1 MAKKKKKWVAPLVIT
16 LSIVILMGGGLAFL
30 SKTMEKATAML
41 AKPGEAQVTKMS
53 IISTVDGSGNLTAAD
68 TYDINIP
75 TELIISET
83 LVEVGDEVHEGD
95 VIANIDPASIT
106 TAIVSAQ
113 SELDNIDKVLKDTHD
128 MTDYEIEEYQ
138 TRQEYLNNKIDILTA
153 FYLNPFIVA
162 TQDGVVTQLGSNS
175 ASDNTSG
182 VDLSGYSDLLGKL
195 DPGDDQTTTDTNA
208 DTTTDSTS
216 DTSDTTEQTDSS
228 ETQPAESS
236 TTAEPSETE
245 APAETAAPAATEPSA
260 PANPAVTAEYITDLT
275 GLEITAPAD
284 GATPQSEI
292 EETDRYTG
300 TIRWIGAG
308 DTFGPGTS
316 YTAMVALEAKDG
328 YIFADAE
335 SLEYDIE
342 GSSNVVATVLGNS
355 CMLMI
360 TFEPTEGSAPAAQ
373 PSTTPSVSGVD
384 SAIAALP
391 SDFDVN
397 EFLAAYAGSTT
408 PSISDYAALYS
419 ASNASNLS
427 ALASAYSGSASSGS
441 GRPST
446 NTSENMVITI
456 ATTDLVKVSIEVD
469 ELDILGVEEGQTA
482 TVSCIAIPD
491 REFEG
496 TITHV
501 SNIATTGSTKYSV
514 EISLDMDPDMR
525 LGMSADASIV
535 VGESTNV
542 LSIPLTALQQ
552 SGDENFVYTSV
563 EEDGTL
569 SGRVTVTTGV
579 SDGTDVEIIGDISEG
594 TTVYYEQSAENALSA
609 YMDAAE

>member
-1 MAKKKKKWVAPLVIT
+1 MI
-16 LSIVILMGGGLAFL
+16 
-30 SKTMEKATAML
+30 AT
-41 AKPGEAQVTKMS
+41 
-53 IISTVDGSGNLTAAD
+53 
-68 TYDINIP
+68 
-75 TELIISET
+75 
-83 LVEVGDEVHEGD
+83 
-95 VIANIDPASIT
+95 
-106 TAIVSAQ
+106 
-113 SELDNIDKVLKDTHD
+113 
-128 MTDYEIEEYQ
+128 
-138 TRQEYLNNKIDILTA
+138 
-153 FYLNPFIVA
+153 
-162 TQDGVVTQLGSNS
+162 
-175 ASDNTSG
+175 
-182 VDLSGYSDLLGKL
+182 
-195 DPGDDQTTTDTNA
+195 
-208 DTTTDSTS
+208 
-216 DTSDTTEQTDSS
+216 
-228 ETQPAESS
+228 
-236 TTAEPSETE
+236 
-245 APAETAAPAATEPSA
+245 
-260 PANPAVTAEYITDLT
+260 
-275 GLEITAPAD
+275 
-284 GATPQSEI
+284 
-292 EETDRYTG
+292 
-300 TIRWIGAG
+300 
-308 DTFGPGTS
+308 GP
-316 YTAMVALEAKDG
+316 
-328 YIFADAE
+328 
-335 SLEYDIE
+335 
-342 GSSNVVATVLGNS
+342 
-355 CMLMI
+355 
-360 TFEPTEGSAPAAQ
+360 
-373 PSTTPSVSGVD
+373 GVD